1 MWDAVHDET
10 TESLSDGTCSVAFE
24 CQPVRVEKSGNGK
37 WKTENGRRKKLK
49 AAESSGD
56 VSTEFK
62 STTVKFRCNA
72 QCTGYTK

>member
-37 WKTENGRRKKLK
+37 WKTENGRRKSWTVHPHTISS
-49 AAESSGD
+49 AESSREQLRREYD
-56 VSTEFK
+56 SE
-62 STTVKFRCNA
+62 VKM
-72 QCTGYTK
+72 Q